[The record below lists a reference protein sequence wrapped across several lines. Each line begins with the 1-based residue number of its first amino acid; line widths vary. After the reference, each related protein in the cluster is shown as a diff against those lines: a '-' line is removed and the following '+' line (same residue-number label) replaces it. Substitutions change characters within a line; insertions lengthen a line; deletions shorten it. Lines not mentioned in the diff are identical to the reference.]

1 MRNPPI
7 DQGCGVVE
15 AGAATVKEGGLFGNV
30 LKADAMRVVIAV
42 PDRKNSLFAIG
53 PFVVAA
59 DETKEQLD
67 RSSIIGFR
75 TAWTPDDSQ
84 RCEGLLSQKKKNT
97 KQACASGSSC
107 RQEAHAN
114 LHMCQSW

>member
-1 MRNPPI
+1 M
-7 DQGCGVVE
+7 E